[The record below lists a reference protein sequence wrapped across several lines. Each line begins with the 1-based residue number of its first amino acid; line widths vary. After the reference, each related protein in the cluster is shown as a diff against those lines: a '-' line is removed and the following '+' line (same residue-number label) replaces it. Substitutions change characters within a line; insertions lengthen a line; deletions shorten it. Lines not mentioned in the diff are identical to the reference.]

1 MPDNGDLCYA
11 ESFTSF
17 LAGFLLTKKT
27 IGISEFND
35 VKNDFENLYNI
46 WVSGDSEI
54 NKINIYIEPHCIYI
68 LENLDDIIL
77 VNGKKKTTFE
87 YLYSLTSPRV
97 RDYFKLYNLNK
108 NIKNENGLVKKLL
121 KHFII

>member
-1 MPDNGDLCYA
+1 MPDNGDLCYT

-54 NKINIYIEPHCIYI
+54 TKINIYIESHCIYI